1 MTGVPTTGLPCALWL
16 PAPPLAPP
24 GLWVPSSC
32 GRTLGRSPAGFSQK
46 EGPGEGRVGVHTLGD
61 STAVL
66 FPKSEQ
72 AECGAAEGSSV
83 PWAATSQGGRGET
96 RGKRDALPFG
106 QTVHPHL
113 FHPEHNKKHARG
125 PALTCCSPGTG
136 TASAGSRWQCRCPAG
151 QPFIVL
157 L

>member
-1 MTGVPTTGLPCALWL
+1 M
-16 PAPPLAPP
+16 
-24 GLWVPSSC
+24 
-32 GRTLGRSPAGFSQK
+32 
-46 EGPGEGRVGVHTLGD
+46 GVHALAD

-83 PWAATSQGGRGET
+83 PWAATSQGGRGKT
-96 RGKRDALPFG
+96 RGKRDAWPFG

-125 PALTCCSPGTG
+125 PALTCCSRAQARPALGVGGNAAAQLASLLLCSFDHWGRGYTP
-136 TASAGSRWQCRCPAG
+136 TAVGDFFCLACAA
-151 QPFIVL
+151 F
-157 L
+157 